1 MSEFLCF
8 ICSEK
13 VANSDEL
20 EDHINVV
27 HWEIFRDSNPKSDLN
42 PNLNLISNLNPNS
55 IPNSN
60 PNSKESCQEDDPAP
74 NNEDNHQAHE
84 RVQMVN
90 FLKNESRQ
98 KIEADVQSKESE
110 KTIATNY
117 KGNELA
123 KHIEEN
129 ERQQTVEVSFQGRKK
144 QCLASNVEVNR
155 QESESQQVASCSSF
169 KSVTH
174 QKGLCGRKNNEK
186 KTVERKGKIQLKNSE
201 CLDKPDF
208 HNHEAPI
215 KVNYWGVQG
224 KTQPSSCLKL
234 FL

>member
-1 MSEFLCF
+1 MEFLCF

-90 FLKNESRQ
+90 CLENESLQ
-98 KIEADVQSKESE
+98 KIGAVVQSKESE
-110 KTIATNY
+110 KAIETNY
-117 KGNELA
+117 TGNELA

-129 ERQQTVEVSFQGRKK
+129 ERQQTIEVSFQGRKK